1 VLKGP
6 STAIILSVLLHLLL
20 LTALRYGSINTPKE
34 IKQTTQK
41 ITAIK
46 SFLYQKPIKNALNTT
61 ATLNNPVLEAAT
73 TASTI
78 KNPNSSMSKHKA
90 PVNDVQKTIGKP
102 TIKPLKEIKPIKPII
117 NNTQAQASSLASNTL
132 KPVVEAS
139 FSSYERLSRLRE
151 QLQKQQREQA
161 FNQVIQQR
169 SVSLM
174 DGDPLP
180 VPHTIVPL
188 TREQQYQKNTST
200 SHVGAITKH
209 DNGTCTIHRQQ
220 VLGSPVEASTSSF
233 ACGES
238 KFDNNFRKH
247 MQKVKNKLKPLSTN
261 D

>member
-1 VLKGP
+1 
-6 STAIILSVLLHLLL
+6 LLHLLL
-20 LTALRYGSINTPKE
+20 LTALRYGSINTPKK

-61 ATLNNPVLEAAT
+61 PTLNNPVLEAAT
-73 TASTI
+73 TASPI
-78 KNPNSSMSKHKA
+78 KNPNSSMSEHKA
-90 PVNDVQKTIGKP
+90 PTNDKQKV
-102 TIKPLKEIKPIKPII
+102 IKKSAVEPINPII
-117 NNTQAQASSLASNTL
+117 RNAQAQANSIASNTF
-132 KPVVEAS
+132 KPLVKAS
-139 FSSYERLSRLRE
+139 FSSYEHLSRLRE

-169 SVSLM
+169 SVSLI

-238 KFDNNFRKH
+238 KFDNNFKKH